1 MNWKREFVVWAVGNL
16 AWMLVLY
23 AATQVWYRV
32 KRLRVETVATATGVA
47 IVGIG
52 GLITSA
58 FLAYYASKPWGPTHY
73 AMFVAF
79 GSFGATGFG
88 LLADHIL
95 KSVGALK
102 VSYSESLEMSLLI
115 STVVAF
121 LLFGVIIAGYGIFSA
136 LV

>member
-16 AWMLVLY
+16 AWLLVLY

-32 KRLRVETVATATGVA
+32 KRLRVETVATVSGVA
-47 IVGIG
+47 IVGIC

-58 FLAYYASKPWGPTHY
+58 VLAYYASKPWGPNHY

-79 GSFGATGFG
+79 GSFGATAVG
-88 LLADHIL
+88 LLADGII
-95 KSVGALK
+95 KTVGVRK
-102 VSYSESLEMSLLI
+102 TSYSESRGMSLLI
-115 STVVAF
+115 STMVAF